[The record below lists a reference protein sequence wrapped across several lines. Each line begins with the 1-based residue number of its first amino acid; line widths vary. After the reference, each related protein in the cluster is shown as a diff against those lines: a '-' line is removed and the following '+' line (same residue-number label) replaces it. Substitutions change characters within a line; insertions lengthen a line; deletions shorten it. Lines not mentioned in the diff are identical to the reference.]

1 MANQKLKEYC
11 EAEFENIDAVMT
23 ELNSVVKS
31 RRIKYSTAE
40 LAAIATFIHNC
51 YNGFENILK
60 RILQSK
66 QIKTKDAA
74 TWHKDLLKAS
84 LDQEIITNGLYETL
98 SNYLSFRHFF
108 VHAYSFNIRWEEL
121 KPLVDNL
128 ENTLKEFKSVIY
140 KFINTLSVG
149 D

>member
-1 MANQKLKEYC
+1 MENQRLKEYC
-11 EAEFENIDAVMT
+11 EAEFENIDAVIT

-31 RRIKYSTAE
+31 KRIKYSTAE

-60 RILQSK
+60 RILKSK
-66 QIKTKDAA
+66 QIRTKDAP

-84 LDQEIITNGLYETL
+84 LDQEIITNDLYETL

-108 VHAYSFNIRWEEL
+108 VHAYSFDIRWEEL
-121 KPLVDNL
+121 KPLVDSL
-128 ENTLKEFKSVIY
+128 KNTLKEFKITIY
-140 KFINTLSVG
+140 AFLKR
-149 D
+149 

>member
-1 MANQKLKEYC
+1 MPNQKLKEYC
-11 EAEFENIDAVMT
+11 EAEFENIDAVIA

-31 RRIKYSTAE
+31 RKTKYSTAE
-40 LAAIATFIHNC
+40 LAAIAAFIHNC

-84 LDQEIITNGLYETL
+84 LEQKIITNGLYETL

-108 VHAYSFNIRWEEL
+108 IHAYSFSLRWEEL

-128 ENTLKEFKSVIY
+128 GNTLKDFKIEIHDFLN
-140 KFINTLSVG
+140 K
-149 D
+149 